1 MQAEA
6 YSLSGGIERGLKLR
20 AVIADAKGHLDMRD
34 WERSSCN
41 AMRHLWMTDCKSLE
55 EHLTK
60 ESMSK
65 VDDKRLSI
73 ELSAMRQLVWER
85 DGERTD
91 SIDKTRGD
99 FVRWIDTSVMLADA
113 LTKVMKADFLIN
125 ALGSNFLTLIA
136 TAESAARKEARRK
149 TPVEEQF

>member
-1 MQAEA
+1 MEGDGAVFSPIGFGSVAIRRVCRATLQAEA
-6 YSLSGGIERGLKLR
+6 YSLSSGSERGFKPR
-20 AVIADAKGHLDMRD
+20 AVIADTKGQLDMRD

-65 VDDKRLSI
+65 ADDKRLSI

-99 FVRWIDTSVMLADA
+99 FVPSRM
-113 LTKVMKADFLIN
+113 
-125 ALGSNFLTLIA
+125 
-136 TAESAARKEARRK
+136 
-149 TPVEEQF
+149 P